1 VTLAIDIIS
10 SVLIFAGIVF
20 LLIGG
25 YGVLKMPD
33 FITRVHAASLI
44 DSGGVIFILT
54 GLILKAGFTLVAA
67 KLGLVLIFLLLTSP
81 TAIHA
86 LMGTALFKDSN
97 LITNKEPPS
106 NT

>member
-1 VTLAIDIIS
+1 MTLAIDILS
-10 SVLIFAGIVF
+10 SALIFAGIIF

>member
-1 VTLAIDIIS
+1 MTAAIDILS
-10 SVLIFAGIVF
+10 SILILVGIVF
-20 LLIGG
+20 MLIGG
-25 YGVLKMPD
+25 YGILKMPD
-33 FITRVHAASLI
+33 FITRVHATSLI
-44 DSGGVIFILT
+44 DSGAVIFILV

-97 LITNKEPPS
+97 LINGEEPPS
-106 NT
+106 KT

>member
-1 VTLAIDIIS
+1 VTAAIDILS
-10 SVLIFAGIVF
+10 SILILVGIVF
-20 LLIGG
+20 MLIGG
-25 YGVLKMPD
+25 YGILKMPD
-33 FITRVHAASLI
+33 FITRVHATSLI
-44 DSGGVIFILT
+44 DSGAVIFILA

-97 LITNKEPPS
+97 LINGEEPPS
-106 NT
+106 KT

>member
-1 VTLAIDIIS
+1 MTAAIDVLTSI
-10 SVLIFAGIVF
+10 LIFAGIVF
-20 LLIGG
+20 MLIGG
-25 YGVLKMPD
+25 YGILKMPD
-33 FITRVHAASLI
+33 FITRVHATSLI
-44 DSGGVIFILT
+44 DSGAVIFILV

-97 LITNKEPPS
+97 LINGEEPPS
-106 NT
+106 KT

>member
-1 VTLAIDIIS
+1 VTAPIDILS
-10 SVLIFAGIVF
+10 SILILVGIVF
-20 LLIGG
+20 MLIGG
-25 YGVLKMPD
+25 YGILKMPD
-33 FITRVHAASLI
+33 FITRVHATSLI
-44 DSGGVIFILT
+44 DSGAVIFILV

-97 LITNKEPPS
+97 LINGEEPPS
-106 NT
+106 KT